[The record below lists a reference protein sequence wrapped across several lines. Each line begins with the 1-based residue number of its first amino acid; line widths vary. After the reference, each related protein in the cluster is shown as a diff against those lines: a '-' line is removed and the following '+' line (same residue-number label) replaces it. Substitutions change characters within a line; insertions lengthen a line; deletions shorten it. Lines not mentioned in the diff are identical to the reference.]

1 MHPMNSN
8 DERPNIIEVITHL
21 EGLLRKSTDPKEI
34 ADYTRQI
41 VKWRQR
47 LAELQGQ
54 R

>member
-1 MHPMNSN
+1 MNPK
-8 DERPNIIEVITHL
+8 DECLNIIEVITHL
-21 EGLLRKSTDPKEI
+21 EGLIRKSTDPAEI

-47 LAELQGQ
+47 LAELKEQ